1 MIGKG
6 RQQIFTSEES
16 VTEENVLSIIQ
27 KAIKVYQ
34 QNARDC
40 QFLLDFD
47 SGVQPLMDRAPKKVM
62 DWIDCQYVDNVAK
75 EANDFWIGFGWG
87 NPITLVQR
95 GDSADD
101 DGDIAKGIA
110 ELNNCY
116 AAAGNVRDLQKMANF
131 IVKCGHCYTLSEINK
146 EWEEGESYFTR
157 DVLDP
162 RFAFVVRSS
171 RYSDQRP
178 ILGASLSYDEDKN
191 MYITAYSKDMRVD
204 ISATKKI
211 KGSKK
216 RLNTDDYNWEFAY
229 VEKNPIG
236 KIAITEWYWTV
247 DRTAIIESEINALNN
262 INALVSDIGNG
273 VQQNIQAI
281 WWANNVEF
289 PKVEV
294 EDEEGNKV
302 MVDKKPRNGEWVATK
317 SARDAGQPSIQ
328 PLTIDYHLDEMQ
340 RTYTEQRA
348 LILEKLHVP
357 QRNDNSGGSTGV
369 AMDSSTGYADAES
382 IASAREGIVIGC
394 QNDELKVVL
403 AVLKASPDIKED
415 NPMLKLLARD
425 IQPAIRRPKNY
436 DLVSKSNA
444 IATLLSHGFALED
457 CVSNIPLF
465 QDATQVITRS
475 GDGVKKYQDSVFS
488 TDNEAQ
494 GGEGEEKPNS
504 DRLQADLSDQVGNS
518 PILSQ

>member
-1 MIGKG
+1 MIGQG
-6 RQQIFTSEES
+6 RQQIFTSEKEI
-16 VTEENVLSIIQ
+16 TEQNVLPIIQ
-27 KAIKVYQ
+27 KALKIYQ
-34 QNARDC
+34 KNAADC

-47 SGVQPLMDRAPKKVM
+47 SGIQPLKDRADKKVM
-62 DWIDCQYVDNVAK
+62 PWIDCQYVDNVAK

-95 GDSADD
+95 GDSSDD
-101 DGDIAKGIA
+101 DGIIARGIA

-116 AAAGNVRDLQKMANF
+116 AATGNVSDLQKIANF
-131 IVKCGHCYTLSEINK
+131 IVKCGHCYTLSEINT

-162 RFAFVVRSS
+162 RFSFTVRSS
-171 RYSDQRP
+171 AYPDQRVV
-178 ILGASLSYDEDKN
+178 LGASLRYDDDKN
-191 MYITAYSKDMRVD
+191 MFITAYSKELRID

-211 KGSKK
+211 KGNK
-216 RLNTDDYNWEFAY
+216 RVFNSEDYGWEFAF
-229 VEKNPIG
+229 VEENPFH
-236 KIAITEWYWTV
+236 KIPIVEWYWTV
-247 DRTAIIESEINALNN
+247 DRTAIIETQINALNN

-289 PKVEV
+289 PEIEV
-294 EDEEGNKV
+294 EDENGEKV
-302 MVDKKPRNGEWVATK
+302 MIPKKPSNGEWVQTR
-317 SARDAGQPSIQ
+317 SPRDAAQPSIQ
-328 PLTIDYHLDEMQ
+328 PLTIDYHLDDMQ

-394 QNDELKVVL
+394 QNEEIKVVL
-403 AVLKASPDIKED
+403 AVIKESPDIEED
-415 NPMLKLLARD
+415 NPMLSLLARD
-425 IQPAIRRPKNY
+425 IQPAIRRPRNS
-436 DLVSKSNA
+436 D
-444 IATLLSHGFALED
+444 IATRVNGISTLIAHGFALED

-465 QDATQVITRS
+465 GDATQVIARS
-475 GDGVKKYQDSVFS
+475 GEGVKRYQESLFS
-488 TDNEAQ
+488 NGAV
-494 GGEGEEKPNS
+494 EESEETPNK
-504 DRLQADLSDQVGNS
+504 DRTMGDLSDQVQNS
-518 PILSQ
+518 PILNS